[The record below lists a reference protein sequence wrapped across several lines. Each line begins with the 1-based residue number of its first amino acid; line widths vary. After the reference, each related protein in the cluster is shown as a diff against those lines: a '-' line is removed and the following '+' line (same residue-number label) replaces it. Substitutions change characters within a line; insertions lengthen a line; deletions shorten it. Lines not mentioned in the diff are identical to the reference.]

1 MNKKH
6 TLFCC
11 LMVVLAMAAF
21 TSCTSSRKAIRHP
34 LKEEGAEYLFDNLKK
49 HELKFD
55 GFTAKFSALIENNKK
70 QTSFE
75 GQVRIQRDSIIWI
88 SVTPLLGIE
97 MARFMLT
104 NDSIKYLNRIN
115 STFLQKNFA
124 YINEML
130 NKTIDFDMAQ
140 AFLTGN
146 DFSFYENSKFKA
158 QVDGQEYKLHTVNR
172 LKLKRSVRKNDPE
185 ISIPIQSIWL
195 NPDNFKISKVILNET
210 DKDNRRFT
218 ALYKEFETV
227 DGQMVPSE
235 FEYRVETNQDNV
247 RIKISYSKIS
257 INPEQIS
264 FPFRVPEHYTEIQE
278 WKQKPD
284 EKE

>member
-1 MNKKH
+1 MNKKRA
-6 TLFCC
+6 FYYC
-11 LMVVLAMAAF
+11 LLIVLASISF
-21 TSCTSSRKAIRHP
+21 SCTSSRKAIRHP
-34 LKEEGAEYLFDNLKK
+34 LKEEGADYLFDNLKK

-55 GFTAKFSALIENNKK
+55 SFSAKFSAVIENNKK
-70 QTSFE
+70 ETSFD
-75 GQVRIQRDSIIWI
+75 GLVRIQRDSIIWI

-115 STFLQKNFA
+115 ATYLQKDFS

-146 DFSFYENSKFKA
+146 DFSFYENSRFKA

-172 LKLKRSVRKNDPE
+172 LKLKRTVRKNDPE

-218 ALYKEFETV
+218 AFYKEFETI
-227 DGQMVPSE
+227 DNQMVPSKI
-235 FEYRVETNQDNV
+235 EYRVETNKDNV
-247 RIKISYSKIS
+247 RIRINYSRIT
-257 INPEQIS
+257 INPDQLS
-264 FPFRVPEHYTEIQE
+264 FPFKVPEHYTEIQD
-278 WKQKPD
+278 WNQKPA